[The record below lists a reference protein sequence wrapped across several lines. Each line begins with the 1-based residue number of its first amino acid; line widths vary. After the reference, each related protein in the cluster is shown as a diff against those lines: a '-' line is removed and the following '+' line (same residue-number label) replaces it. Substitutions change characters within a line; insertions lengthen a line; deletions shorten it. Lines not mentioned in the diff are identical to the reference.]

1 MFEKDLARH
10 VLVPDEILHIET
22 ALRRI
27 RQRQPRGQSLAPVQK
42 CVEAG
47 LPLMRCNTRT
57 HRRRQ
62 RRAPVVFHGRGRRAL
77 AALGKASARTE

>member
-1 MFEKDLARH
+1 MLNQDFARH
-10 VLVPDEILHIET
+10 VLVPDVILYIEA

-27 RQRQPRGQSLAPVQK
+27 RQGHPRGQGLAPVQK

-47 LPLMRCNTRT
+47 LPWMRCNTWT

-62 RRAPVVFHGRGRRAL
+62 RRAPVVFHGRGSRAL
-77 AALGKASARTE
+77 ADFGKASARTE